1 MISLFL
7 LTIAG
12 IAARL
17 KPTVTH
23 LLQAPLQGL
32 RAPARVGDTIA
43 STPPHALRPLRT
55 GAGCLLLSLCLLTL
69 LALPMQTAAH
79 TLTGEYV
86 YNRVGNILDTSNH
99 RYYSKV
105 TGHSSPGSPS
115 IPFGEIIQWIRVYK
129 NPKTIPVDTLSNPG
143 TAADNVRSFLGF
155 SNPVP
160 IYDFSAH
167 GLQAVTL
174 GYLLPS
180 YEGEE
185 VVDYWVPFHGE
196 TGELFE
202 DETKP
207 GQSGQVTATENT
219 AVGTGDIV
227 AIAVN
232 IKSWTLGICGADM
245 AIGPTVTRTV
255 PFTYIGTTYQIAREE
270 GKWRLNP
277 NMPLWQALPQGGG
290 RYGIGAWPTA
300 QRSHTFVYQFRVTEA
315 HLALNAIGT
324 WIKQVFVT
332 EGERFGYNN
341 GNSNP
346 DDDLDDARVTHR
358 TAVDWIWDEGDDR
371 PWDKGQKPWEVLPT
385 ASTVSPFNTF
395 GLIDRYKLEW
405 GIQPSTSWG
414 YTGAVQAAQ
423 LGNDPWNV
431 VEQVDGANHRHIPM
445 FDPANPPDPETGGPI
460 YYPKV
465 EAPGSRATTTM
476 DVPGGTQTG
485 AFTVTLHF
493 RDGAVFEGYNLSP
506 TGLESFKTALTAA
519 FADAPANTRWKVEA
533 LAVEDEKR
541 PRIASSGVAGPT
553 SPSVSTEYQLTL
565 VPPKGVKGEVSLTI
579 PENVVMDAGDN
590 GNLALA
596 EPVMISVDT
605 SLEELLLAEGKAVEI
620 PKPKGGAYLAGDAIE
635 VRVPFAQD
643 GLTYEGDAPYLVIYL
658 GAGTENPRHAT
669 WQQGEE
675 SAGSTI
681 VPFKYVIAA
690 TDPIVSSVRVD
701 TDAGVLR
708 PVGTTL
714 MNGDGQVWVVGT
726 AAPAMGSGE
735 KAPAPAPSDTNK
747 VSLATSTGETVTP
760 PEAEV
765 QVLPA
770 VYLPPTE
777 ESAPK
782 AGMSSIPRSPIVFN
796 ELGNG
801 SGDTNDWLELRN
813 VTGDAVSLKDWE
825 LSVVQDGK
833 KEDTSLVI
841 FPDVSVP
848 AEGLLLLTNSDPTA
862 EGNLLSGG
870 DDIATAKAEVKGSS
884 HLYLVNAGLSLPD
897 DGKFLLI
904 LRNAKEKRGLNEAFV
919 DVAGGGGSG
928 TDAFVREQEGDYD
941 TYVWPLQVL
950 EAPGDATED
959 ALSSGKVWLRAKADI
974 VGYHRDAWAEAAF
987 TGVGYDRKVSKSAET
1002 AGTPGYP
1009 NGAVKTEAPTPK
1021 GAITISEVMLDSA
1034 GGTLPQ
1040 WVELYNASKTDAL
1053 NLNRW
1058 ELEIQNVDSEDL
1070 VGRPIVR
1077 LTLQEKIIQ
1086 PNQTLLIVTGTA
1098 RASSADVYPA
1108 DRVYNLQEL
1117 HDKNLRIKKP
1127 SDTFLSAKG
1136 FYLRLTDRN
1145 EHLVDEVGNTDGNR
1159 RTDDNPAWALP
1170 VPLSEL
1176 EGMRSSLVRRYDNGV
1191 ARDGKEK
1198 SSWALAANFAKFK
1211 AAELHYGHAD
1221 DIGTPGYRQGG
1232 ALPVELSS
1240 FTVTR
1245 VASGSVIVTWTTES
1259 EVDNAGFNLR
1269 RSLTRD
1275 GGFTLLNPA
1284 LIAGAGTTGERQT
1297 YTYIDTS
1304 AKPGVEHYY
1313 QIEEVSFGGKAET
1326 LVTRRLRGPVSPA
1339 HRALKTLGEVKQL
1352 DE

>member
-1 MISLFL
+1 ML
-7 LTIAG
+7 L
-12 IAARL
+12 
-17 KPTVTH
+17 V
-23 LLQAPLQGL
+23 
-32 RAPARVGDTIA
+32 
-43 STPPHALRPLRT
+43 
-55 GAGCLLLSLCLLTL
+55 LS
-69 LALPMQTAAH
+69 ALPMQTAAH
-79 TLTGEYV
+79 TETEDVDKV
-86 YNRVGNILDTSNH
+86 YQRNYGPTNPLDRRYSETDYH
-99 RYYSKV
+99 RRA
-105 TGHSSPGSPS
+105 PS
-115 IPFGEIIQWIRVYK
+115 INPGQIINWIRVYK
-129 NPKTIPVDTLSNPG
+129 NPKRIPVGDLASAPVGSASSFVSN
-143 TAADNVRSFLGF
+143 FLGI
-155 SNPVP
+155 NPLP
-160 IYDFSAH
+160 LYDFETH
-167 GLQAVTL
+167 GIQT
-174 GYLLPS
+174 GRYTYLLSS
-180 YEGEE
+180 YDKDNLAGTH
-185 VVDYWVPFHGE
+185 WFPFHGE
-196 TGELFE
+196 TGDLFE
-202 DETKP
+202 EEDDP
-207 GQSGQVTATENT
+207 DSGLVTATT
-219 AVGTGDIV
+219 HTSVGIGDIV

-232 IKSWTLGICGADM
+232 ITTFNGNLIADLTLGPPA
-245 AIGPTVTRTV
+245 
-255 PFTYIGTTYQIAREE
+255 QQ
-270 GKWRLNP
+270 WRLNP
-277 NMPLWQALPQGGG
+277 NMPVWFANGSTGGWVG
-290 RYGIGAWPTA
+290 SDPNLNKP
-300 QRSHTFVYQFRVTEA
+300 HTLVYQFTVTEA
-315 HLALNAIGT
+315 HLALNAVGT
-324 WIKQVFVT
+324 WLKLHFETTSPNI
-332 EGERFGYNN
+332 YNAAL
-341 GNSNP
+341 GDEDKKAGGP
-346 DDDLDDARVTHR
+346 DYPQWQY
-358 TAVDWIWDEGDDR
+358 VDWIWD
-371 PWDKGQKPWEVLPT
+371 KPQTEVPPD
-385 ASTVSPFNTF
+385 STVSPFNTF
-395 GLIDRYKLEW
+395 EPGDRWKQNW
-405 GIQPSTSWG
+405 GIQPDLTWG
-414 YTGAVQAAQ
+414 FTPLRKSRRVWSDRNNNRQIEDLVQVI
-423 LGNDPWNV
+423 GNH
-431 VEQVDGANHRHIPM
+431 HRHIPM
-445 FDPANPPDPETGGPI
+445 YDPANPPDPDTGGPI
-460 YYPKV
+460 FYPKI
-465 EAPGSRATTTM
+465 ERPGSRASTTM

-493 RDGAVFEGYNLSP
+493 RDGEVFEGHNLSP
-506 TGLESFKTALTAA
+506 TGLETFKTALTTA
-519 FADAPANTRWKVEA
+519 FADSDWTVET

-553 SPSVSTEYQLTL
+553 SPSASTEYQLTL
-565 VPPKGVKGEVSLTI
+565 SPSLGVKGAFPLQI
-579 PENVVMDAGDN
+579 PENVVMDAGKN
-590 GNLALA
+590 GNLAS
-596 EPVMISVDT
+596 ESVTVSVDT
-605 SLEELLLAEGKAVEI
+605 ELRVAAGKAVEI
-620 PKPKGGAYLAGDAIE
+620 AAPAAGAYLAGDVIE
-635 VRVPFAQD
+635 VLVPFAQD
-643 GLTYEGDAPYLVIYL
+643 GLTYAGEAPPYITIYL
-658 GAGTENPRHAT
+658 GEAARHAT

-675 SAGSTI
+675 SAGSTL
-681 VPFKYVIAA
+681 VPFRYTIAA
-690 TDPIVSSVRVD
+690 ADPIAESVRVGD
-701 TDAGVLR
+701 EGLSIPT
-708 PVGTTL
+708 GTTL
-714 MNGDGQVWVVGT
+714 MNGAGLSRVGED
-726 AAPAMGSGE
+726 PMPKGSGE
-735 KAPAPAPSDTNK
+735 APESSPPKPMAERVQILTSAGAPLP
-747 VSLATSTGETVTP
+747 TSQTEREVT
-760 PEAEV
+760 
-765 QVLPA
+765 VLPA

-782 AGMSSIPRSPIVFN
+782 AGMSSIPHSPIVFN

-848 AEGLLLLTNSDPTA
+848 AEGLLLITNSDPTA
-862 EGNLLSGG
+862 DGNLLSGG

-950 EAPGDATED
+950 EAPGSATED
-959 ALSSGKVWLRAKADI
+959 SLSAGKVWLRAKADI

-1009 NGAVKTEAPTPK
+1009 NGAVKTEAPTPR

-1058 ELEIQNVDSEDL
+1058 ELEIQNVDSEEL

-1077 LTLQEKIIQ
+1077 LTLQEKVIQ
-1086 PNQTLLIVTGTA
+1086 PNQTLLIVTGNA
-1098 RASSADVYPA
+1098 RASSADVYPE
-1108 DRVYNLQEL
+1108 DRVYNLLAL

-1127 SDTFLSAKG
+1127 SDTFLSAMG

-1159 RTDDNPAWALP
+1159 RTDDTPAWALP
-1170 VPLSEL
+1170 MPLSEL
-1176 EGMRSSLVRRYDNGV
+1176 EGMRSSLVRRYDKGV

-1198 SSWALAANFAKFK
+1198 SSWALAANFNKFK
-1211 AAELHYGHAD
+1211 VSELHYGHAD

-1245 VASGSVIVTWTTES
+1245 VESGSVIVTWTTES

-1275 GGFTLLNPA
+1275 SGYTLLNPA

-1339 HRALKTLGEVKQL
+1339 HRALKTLGEVKQAK
-1352 DE
+1352 

>member
-1 MISLFL
+1 M
-7 LTIAG
+7 
-12 IAARL
+12 
-17 KPTVTH
+17 
-23 LLQAPLQGL
+23 
-32 RAPARVGDTIA
+32 
-43 STPPHALRPLRT
+43 
-55 GAGCLLLSLCLLTL
+55 LTL
-69 LALPMQTAAH
+69 LAVLALPMQTAAH
-79 TLTGEYV
+79 PGDGGTA
-86 YNRVGNILDTSNH
+86 DTSEH
-99 RYYSKV
+99 R
-105 TGHSSPGSPS
+105 GARLP
-115 IPFGEIIQWIRVYK
+115 IPLSDIIQWIRIYK
-129 NPKTIPVDTLSNPG
+129 NPETVPKSQLQPDGDFIGYPLFTFEEFGITGLSTFLYPSFRGPNYSATDAQSPDIEWVKFNPTNHDDPG
-143 TAADNVRSFLGF
+143 
-155 SNPVP
+155 
-160 IYDFSAH
+160 
-167 GLQAVTL
+167 GLIDK
-174 GYLLPS
+174 
-180 YEGEE
+180 GEN
-185 VVDYWVPFHGE
+185 
-196 TGELFE
+196 
-202 DETKP
+202 
-207 GQSGQVTATENT
+207 SGLVTATENT
-219 AVGTGDIV
+219 SVGVGDTV
-227 AIAVN
+227 AIAIRV
-232 IKSWTLGICGADM
+232 KDLGVRAFPDI
-245 AIGPTVTRTV
+245 AIGPLNRQKAYTVNAGGSVRTI
-255 PFTYIGTTYQIAREE
+255 PRPER
-270 GKWRLNP
+270 KWRLSP
-277 NMPLWQALPQGGG
+277 NLPIRHHANQLPVPMRAGYEHTLVYQFVVTADHGELNADGPWLKSDFDPYVPYVSTGSYLDEPYHAGDRWVFNSNKHPEEPPRQAYALLDPPGNLVVQTLAGGETRRVAVGFEWLDGDPPVKEARDGGG
-290 RYGIGAWPTA
+290 RLLGKFGHPSLSSRPSPT
-300 QRSHTFVYQFRVTEA
+300 S
-315 HLALNAIGT
+315 L
-324 WIKQVFVT
+324 K
-332 EGERFGYNN
+332 
-341 GNSNP
+341 
-346 DDDLDDARVTHR
+346 
-358 TAVDWIWDEGDDR
+358 
-371 PWDKGQKPWEVLPT
+371 
-385 ASTVSPFNTF
+385 PFNTF
-395 GLIDRYKLEW
+395 VWDTANLERWGADGGLVGNTVVRGWAYHLVNNTQTAHVSNARSDLNFYTHYHVPRY
-405 GIQPSTSWG
+405 
-414 YTGAVQAAQ
+414 
-423 LGNDPWNV
+423 
-431 VEQVDGANHRHIPM
+431 
-445 FDPANPPDPETGGPI
+445 DPALPGKEPI
-460 YYPKV
+460 FYPKIEEV
-465 EAPGSRATTTM
+465 GSRAQTTM
-476 DVPGGTQTG
+476 DVPSGTQTG
-485 AFTVTLHF
+485 EFTVTLKF
-493 RDGAVFEGYNLSP
+493 ADGGIFEGHDLSP
-506 TGLESFKTALTAA
+506 TGLETFKTALTAA
-519 FADAPANTRWKVEA
+519 LEDSAWTVKSLSVE
-533 LAVEDEKR
+533 EEKR
-541 PRIASSGVAGPT
+541 PKVASSGAEITPF
-553 SPSVSTEYQLTL
+553 SPFTEYQLTL
-565 VPPKGVKGEVSLTI
+565 SPPEGVKGEVSLTI
-579 PENVVMDAGDN
+579 PENVVLDAGDN

-605 SLEELLLAEGKAVEI
+605 SLEELRLAAGESVEI
-620 PKPKGGAYLAGDAIE
+620 PDPAGGAYLADHAIE
-635 VRVPFAQD
+635 VRVPFDED
-643 GLTYEGDAPYLVIYL
+643 GLTYEGDNPPYITIYL

-669 WQQGEE
+669 WQKGEE
-675 SAGSTI
+675 ESGSTI
-681 VPFKYVIAA
+681 VPFRYVIAA

-701 TDAGVLR
+701 TDAGVMR
-708 PVGTTL
+708 PAGTTL
-714 MNGDGQVWVVGT
+714 MNSADQVWVVGT

-735 KAPAPAPSDTNK
+735 KAPVPAASDTNK

-782 AGMSSIPRSPIVFN
+782 AGMSSVPRSPIVFN
-796 ELGNG
+796 ELGNA

-825 LSVVQDGK
+825 LSIVQDGK
-833 KEDTSLVI
+833 KEDTSLIV

-862 EGNLLSGG
+862 EGNLLAGG
-870 DDIATAKAEVKGSS
+870 DDIDTAKAEVEGSS

-904 LRNAKEKRGLNEAFV
+904 LRNATEKRGLNEAFV

-950 EAPGDATED
+950 EAPGSATED

-1009 NGAVKTEAPTPK
+1009 NGAVKTEAATPR

-1040 WVELYNASKTDAL
+1040 WVELYNSSKTDAL
-1053 NLNRW
+1053 NINRW
-1058 ELEIQNVDSEDL
+1058 ELEIQNVADSEDL

-1077 LTLQEKIIQ
+1077 LTLQEKVIQ
-1086 PNQTLLIVTGTA
+1086 PNQTLLIVTGNA

-1108 DRVYNLQEL
+1108 DRVYNLLEL

-1159 RTDDNPAWALP
+1159 RTDDTPAWALP
-1170 VPLSEL
+1170 VPLSEV
-1176 EGMRSSLVRRYDNGV
+1176 EGMRSSLIRRYDKGV

-1245 VASGSVIVTWTTES
+1245 IESGSVIVTWTTES

-1275 GGFTLLNPA
+1275 SGFTLLNPA

-1297 YTYIDTS
+1297 YTFIDTS

-1339 HRALKTLGEVKQL
+1339 HRALKTLGEVKQAK
-1352 DE
+1352 

>member
-1 MISLFL
+1 M
-7 LTIAG
+7 
-12 IAARL
+12 
-17 KPTVTH
+17 
-23 LLQAPLQGL
+23 
-32 RAPARVGDTIA
+32 
-43 STPPHALRPLRT
+43 
-55 GAGCLLLSLCLLTL
+55 LTL
-69 LALPMQTAAH
+69 LAVLALPMQTSAH
-79 TLTGEYV
+79 
-86 YNRVGNILDTSNH
+86 RGNGIANPQAGGDH
-99 RYYSKV
+99 RYLNAPD
-105 TGHSSPGSPS
+105 TPLPD
-115 IPFGEIIQWIRVYK
+115 IIQWIRVYK
-129 NPKTIPVDTLSNPG
+129 NPEIVHRTDLSDQEQAGTYEWRPVFRFDALGIPITSQLNP
-143 TAADNVRSFLGF
+143 SFLGPDYNRAEDTKLF
-155 SNPVP
+155 WVKFKPTNDADDPG
-160 IYDFSAH
+160 
-167 GLQAVTL
+167 GLF
-174 GYLLPS
+174 
-180 YEGEE
+180 
-185 VVDYWVPFHGE
+185 D
-196 TGELFE
+196 TG
-202 DETKP
+202 DN
-207 GQSGQVTATENT
+207 SGLVTATENT
-219 AVGTGDIV
+219 AVGVDDIV
-227 AIAVN
+227 AIAIRV
-232 IKSWTLGICGADM
+232 KDLGEDAVPDI
-245 AIGPTVTRTV
+245 AIGPLETRVYRATPVTRRQDEGGGTETV
-255 PFTYIGTTYQIAREE
+255 LIPHSERR
-270 GKWRLNP
+270 WRLSP
-277 NMPLWQALPQGGG
+277 NLPIRHLIPSGNFW
-290 RYGIGAWPTA
+290 I
-300 QRSHTFVYQFRVTEA
+300 RSSPPGSEHTLVYQFTVTADHAAELNTDGPWLKQDFKPYLPTGPRPAGLVWFFDPGSGYHGHPFSPPGNLQTQVVERVGAT
-315 HLALNAIGT
+315 
-324 WIKQVFVT
+324 
-332 EGERFGYNN
+332 
-341 GNSNP
+341 NP
-346 DDDLDDARVTHR
+346 DNDGTRNRVWPIGFE
-358 TAVDWIWDEGDDR
+358 WIFGE
-371 PWDKGQKPWEVLPT
+371 
-385 ASTVSPFNTF
+385 ASTARHPSPTSRPSPTSLRPFNTHVF
-395 GLIDRYKLEW
+395 VEVDLVEW
-405 GIQPSTSWG
+405 GVYARIVNGLAYEGWTFHKLVDTPS
-414 YTGAVQAAQ
+414 YNDYQNNPNHAQ
-423 LGNDPWNV
+423 GTDYAQRTHSHYHVP
-431 VEQVDGANHRHIPM
+431 RY
-445 FDPANPPDPETGGPI
+445 DPALPGKEAI
-460 YYPKV
+460 FYPKI
-465 EAPGSRATTTM
+465 ERPGSRASTTM
-476 DVPGGTQTG
+476 DVPSGTQTG
-485 AFTVTLHF
+485 EFTVTLKF
-493 RDGAVFEGYNLSP
+493 ADGGIFEGHNLSP
-506 TGLESFKTALTAA
+506 TGLETFK
-519 FADAPANTRWKVEA
+519 EA
-533 LAVEDEKR
+533 LEKALADSGWTVESLSIEEEKR
-541 PRIASSGVAGPT
+541 PKVASSGAEITPF
-553 SPSVSTEYQLTL
+553 SPFTEYQLTL
-565 VPPKGVKGEVSLTI
+565 SPPKGVKGEVSLTI
-579 PENVVMDAGDN
+579 PENVVLDAGDN
-590 GNLALA
+590 GNHALE

-605 SLEELLLAEGKAVEI
+605 SLEELRLAAGESVKVTEPA
-620 PKPKGGAYLAGDAIE
+620 GGAYLAGNALE
-635 VRVPFAQD
+635 VLVPFDED
-643 GLTYEGDAPYLVIYL
+643 GLTYEGDNPPYLTIYL

-669 WQQGEE
+669 WQKGEE

-681 VPFKYVIAA
+681 VPFKYTIAA

-701 TDAGVLR
+701 TAAGVLR

-726 AAPAMGSGE
+726 DPMPMASGK

-760 PEAEV
+760 PEAVV

-770 VYLPPTE
+770 VLLPPTE

-848 AEGLLLLTNSDPTA
+848 ANGLLLLTNQPSDKTPLA
-862 EGNLLSGG
+862 GG
-870 DDIATAKAEVKGSS
+870 DDIAVSDEKKKGLS
-884 HLYLVNAGLSLPD
+884 HLTLVNDKLSLPD
-897 DGKFLLI
+897 DGQFLLI
-904 LRNAKEKRGLNEAFV
+904 LRNVKEKRGLNEAFV

-950 EAPGDATED
+950 EAPGSATED

-1009 NGAVKTEAPTPK
+1009 NGAVKTEAPTPR

-1040 WVELYNASKTDAL
+1040 WVELYNSSKTDAL

-1058 ELEIQNVDSEDL
+1058 ELEIQNVDSEEL

-1077 LTLQEKIIQ
+1077 LTLQEKVIQ

-1108 DRVYNLQEL
+1108 DRVYNLLEL

-1127 SDTFLSAKG
+1127 SDTFLSATG

-1159 RTDDNPAWALP
+1159 RTDDTPAWALP

-1176 EGMRSSLVRRYDNGV
+1176 EGMRSSLIRRYDKGV

-1211 AAELHYGHAD
+1211 AEELHYGHAD

-1245 VASGSVIVTWTTES
+1245 VESGSVIVTWTTES

-1275 GGFTLLNPA
+1275 GGFTLLNPV

-1313 QIEEVSFGGKAET
+1313 QIEEVSFGGKAEP

-1339 HRALKTLGEVKQL
+1339 HRALKTLGEVKQR

>member
-1 MISLFL
+1 M
-7 LTIAG
+7 
-12 IAARL
+12 
-17 KPTVTH
+17 
-23 LLQAPLQGL
+23 
-32 RAPARVGDTIA
+32 
-43 STPPHALRPLRT
+43 
-55 GAGCLLLSLCLLTL
+55 LTL
-69 LALPMQTAAH
+69 LAVLALPMQTAAH
-79 TLTGEYV
+79 KTLGTGTHTETLRNEPWGHIYYEV
-86 YNRVGNILDTSNH
+86 PNH
-99 RYYSKV
+99 RPV
-105 TGHSSPGSPS
+105 PG
-115 IPFGEIIQWIRVYK
+115 INAAEINPTETIQWIRVYK
-129 NPKTIPVDTLSNPG
+129 NPKRIPVGELAAAPSEHASDFVEGFLNIDPLPLYDFQPQGIQSGRYTYVLSSYHSDSPDPIKYKNNMPG
-143 TAADNVRSFLGF
+143 THW
-155 SNPVP
+155 
-160 IYDFSAH
+160 I
-167 GLQAVTL
+167 
-174 GYLLPS
+174 
-180 YEGEE
+180 
-185 VVDYWVPFHGE
+185 PFNGE
-196 TGELFE
+196 TGELLE
-202 DETKP
+202 DPEKP
-207 GQSGQVTATENT
+207 GESGQVTETT
-219 AVGTGDIV
+219 HTSVGIGDIV

-232 IKSWTLGICGADM
+232 LKGAAANIIADLTLGPPG
-245 AIGPTVTRTV
+245 
-255 PFTYIGTTYQIAREE
+255 QQ
-270 GKWRLNP
+270 WRLNP
-277 NMPLWQALPQGGG
+277 NMPMWFARGDTGNWTGSVPPLDK
-290 RYGIGAWPTA
+290 T
-300 QRSHTFVYQFRVTEA
+300 HTLVYQFEVTAE
-315 HLALNAIGT
+315 HVDVLNAEGT
-324 WIKQVFVT
+324 WLKLHWQGTSPNIFDRSVDVVNAAYPNLPYY
-332 EGERFGYNN
+332 EY
-341 GNSNP
+341 
-346 DDDLDDARVTHR
+346 
-358 TAVDWIWDEGDDR
+358 VDWLWDEPGDWVVR
-371 PWDKGQKPWEVLPT
+371 PLPNREYT
-385 ASTVSPFNTF
+385 ITFSTSRPPDTTVSPFNTF
-395 GLIDRYKLEW
+395 DERWNNDW
-405 GIQPSTSWG
+405 GIQPLGRWGNVRLVTSNVLRSQAKRNIRRQAV
-414 YTGAVQAAQ
+414 GA
-423 LGNDPWNV
+423 L
-431 VEQVDGANHRHIPM
+431 HRHIPM
-445 FDPANPPDPETGGPI
+445 FDPANPPDPETGAPI
-460 YYPKV
+460 FYPKI
-465 EAPGSRATTTM
+465 ERPGSRASTTIA

-493 RDGAVFEGYNLSP
+493 VDGGVIFEGHNFSDA
-506 TGLESFKTALTAA
+506 GVAA
-519 FADAPANTRWKVEA
+519 FKDRLASA
-533 LAVEDEKR
+533 LSAAGWTVTSLTVPEV

-553 SPSVSTEYQLTL
+553 SPSPSTVYKL
-565 VPPKGVKGEVSLTI
+565 VLSPRLGVKDTFALQI
-579 PENVVMDAGDN
+579 PENIVMDAGDN
-590 GNLALA
+590 GNTPSASVDVA
-596 EPVMISVDT
+596 VDT
-605 SLEELLLAEGKAVEI
+605 SLRLVSGQTAEVVAPES
-620 PKPKGGAYLAGDAIE
+620 GAYLAGDALE

-643 GLTYEGDAPYLVIYL
+643 GLTYEGENPPYLTIYL
-658 GAGTENPRHAT
+658 GKKGENPRHAT
-669 WQQGEE
+669 WHRGEE
-675 SAGSTI
+675 SAGSTL
-681 VPFKYVIAA
+681 VPFRYTIAA
-690 TDPIVSSVRVD
+690 TDPIVSSVTPD
-701 TDAGVLR
+701 TAAGVLI
-708 PVGTTL
+708 PTGTKL
-714 MNGDGQVWVVGT
+714 KSRSGRSSLDGT
-726 AAPAMGSGE
+726 DEPAMASGKKAPVPDATE
-735 KAPAPAPSDTNK
+735 KAGF
-747 VSLATSTGETVTP
+747 ATSTGAAVP
-760 PEAEV
+760 SPEVEV

-833 KEDTSLVI
+833 KEDTSLVV

-848 AEGLLLLTNSDPTA
+848 AEGLLLITNSDPTA
-862 EGNLLSGG
+862 DGNLLSGG
-870 DDIATAKAEVKGSS
+870 DDITTAKAEVKGSS

-897 DGKFLLI
+897 DGQFLLI

-950 EAPGDATED
+950 EAPGSATED

-1009 NGAVKTEAPTPK
+1009 NGAVKTEAPTPR

-1077 LTLQEKIIQ
+1077 LTLQEKVIQ
-1086 PNQTLLIVTGTA
+1086 PNQTLLIVTGNA

-1108 DRVYNLQEL
+1108 DRIYNLLEL

-1159 RTDDNPAWALP
+1159 RTDDTPAWALP
-1170 VPLSEL
+1170 MPLSEL
-1176 EGMRSSLVRRYDNGV
+1176 EGMRSSLIRRYDKGV

-1245 VASGSVIVTWTTES
+1245 LESGSVIVTWTTES

-1275 GGFTLLNPA
+1275 SGFTLLNPA

-1297 YTYIDTS
+1297 YTFIDTS

-1313 QIEEVSFGGKAET
+1313 QIEEVSFGGQAET

-1339 HRALKTLGEVKQL
+1339 HRALKTLGEVKQR

>member
-1 MISLFL
+1 M
-7 LTIAG
+7 
-12 IAARL
+12 
-17 KPTVTH
+17 
-23 LLQAPLQGL
+23 
-32 RAPARVGDTIA
+32 
-43 STPPHALRPLRT
+43 
-55 GAGCLLLSLCLLTL
+55 LTL
-69 LALPMQTAAH
+69 LAVLALPMQTAAH
-79 TLTGEYV
+79 ESWGTIE
-86 YNRVGNILDTSNH
+86 RDTDEH
-99 RYYSKV
+99 YGRLPR
-105 TGHSSPGSPS
+105 T
-115 IPFGEIIQWIRVYK
+115 PFSDMIQWIRVYK
-129 NPKTIPVDTLSNPG
+129 NPKIVPRGEIQFGPNNFGHLLFTFDKFDITGLRAPLNPSFRG
-143 TAADNVRSFLGF
+143 PDYDEADDENLFWVQFHPTNHPDDPG
-155 SNPVP
+155 
-160 IYDFSAH
+160 
-167 GLQAVTL
+167 GLI
-174 GYLLPS
+174 
-180 YEGEE
+180 
-185 VVDYWVPFHGE
+185 D
-196 TGELFE
+196 TGEN
-202 DETKP
+202 
-207 GQSGQVTATENT
+207 SGLVTATENT
-219 AVGTGDIV
+219 SVAVDDMVAIAIRVKDMGDEARPDIAIGPLDETKKYTASRSGGRLITTPRPERKWRLSPNLPMQDLFPFPQNTRTLVSNAVGTAGH
-227 AIAVN
+227 
-232 IKSWTLGICGADM
+232 
-245 AIGPTVTRTV
+245 
-255 PFTYIGTTYQIAREE
+255 E
-270 GKWRLNP
+270 
-277 NMPLWQALPQGGG
+277 
-290 RYGIGAWPTA
+290 
-300 QRSHTFVYQFRVTEA
+300 HTFVYQFVVTA
-315 HLALNAIGT
+315 DHADDLNADGAWLKPDFDPYKPLPAGSAEPGDWQHRPIEHNYPLDPPGNLVVQT
-324 WIKQVFVT
+324 VVT
-332 EGERFGYNN
+332 NN
-341 GNSNP
+341 GAP
-346 DDDLDDARVTHR
+346 
-358 TAVDWIWDEGDDR
+358 VDRIWDVGFEWLYDDPAIGGVR
-371 PWDKGQKPWEVLPT
+371 PHDHAHPDHTSRPSPT
-385 ASTVSPFNTF
+385 SLKPFNTF
-395 GLIDRYKLEW
+395 LLHDIDRIEW
-405 GIQPSTSWG
+405 GG
-414 YTGAVQAAQ
+414 YGYVSSFNAPVRGWAYHHIANTRTIN
-423 LGNDPWNV
+423 ND
-431 VEQVDGANHRHIPM
+431 ANRRDEKRFYKHYHVPRY
-445 FDPANPPDPETGGPI
+445 DPADKPHI
-460 YYPKV
+460 FYPKIEV
-465 EAPGSRATTTM
+465 ADTPATTAIE
-476 DVPGGTQTG
+476 VPGGTQTG
-485 AFTVTLHF
+485 AFTVTLSF
-493 RDGAVFEGYNLSP
+493 SDKGVFEAHNLSEK
-506 TGLESFKTALTAA
+506 GMDAFKAALTDALAPWTVTALTYAGGIVTAA
-519 FADAPANTRWKVEA
+519 SNPSSRSLGGETRYSLTLSPPLGAKG
-533 LAVEDEKR
+533 AVELQIPADTVMD
-541 PRIASSGVAGPT
+541 VAG
-553 SPSVSTEYQLTL
+553 S
-565 VPPKGVKGEVSLTI
+565 
-579 PENVVMDAGDN
+579 
-590 GNLALA
+590 GNLASA
-596 EPVMISVDT
+596 SVMVEVDVP
-605 SLEELLLAEGKAVEI
+605 LQLAEGKSVEVAA
-620 PKPKGGAYLAGDAIE
+620 PEADAYLAGDALE
-635 VRVPFAQD
+635 VLVPFAQEE
-643 GLTYEGDAPYLVIYL
+643 LTYEGDEPPYLTIYL

-669 WQQGEE
+669 WQKGEE

-681 VPFKYVIAA
+681 VPFKYTIAA

-701 TDAGVLR
+701 TDAGVMR
-708 PVGTTL
+708 PAGTTL
-714 MNGDGQVWVVGT
+714 MNSAAHVWVVGT

-735 KAPAPAPSDTNK
+735 KAPVPAASDTNK

-760 PEAEV
+760 PEAKV

-770 VYLPPTE
+770 VLLPPTE

-782 AGMSSIPRSPIVFN
+782 ADASSIPRSPIVFN

-825 LSVVQDGK
+825 LSIVQDGK
-833 KEDTSLVI
+833 KEDTSLIV

-862 EGNLLSGG
+862 DGNLLSGG
-870 DDIATAKAEVKGSS
+870 DDITTAAAEVKGSS

-904 LRNAKEKRGLNEAFV
+904 LRKAKEKLGLNEAFV

-959 ALSSGKVWLRAKADI
+959 SLSSGKVWLRAKADI

-1009 NGAVKTEAPTPK
+1009 NGAVKTEAATPR
-1021 GAITISEVMLDSA
+1021 GAVTISEVMLDSA

-1077 LTLQEKIIQ
+1077 LTLQEKVIQ
-1086 PNQTLLIVTGTA
+1086 PNQTLLIVTGNA

-1108 DRVYNLQEL
+1108 DRVYNLLEL

-1159 RTDDNPAWALP
+1159 RTDDTPAWALP
-1170 VPLSEL
+1170 VPLSEV
-1176 EGMRSSLVRRYDNGV
+1176 EGMRSSLIRRYDKGV

-1245 VASGSVIVTWTTES
+1245 IESGSVIVTWTTES

-1275 GGFTLLNPA
+1275 GGYTLLNPA

-1313 QIEEVSFGGKAET
+1313 QIEEVSFGGQAET

>member
-1 MISLFL
+1 M
-7 LTIAG
+7 
-12 IAARL
+12 
-17 KPTVTH
+17 
-23 LLQAPLQGL
+23 
-32 RAPARVGDTIA
+32 
-43 STPPHALRPLRT
+43 
-55 GAGCLLLSLCLLTL
+55 LTL
-69 LALPMQTAAH
+69 LAVLALPMQTAAH
-79 TLTGEYV
+79 QGLGRTASDNDEHRGELPP
-86 YNRVGNILDTSNH
+86 RPLSDM
-99 RYYSKV
+99 
-105 TGHSSPGSPS
+105 
-115 IPFGEIIQWIRVYK
+115 IQWIRIYK
-129 NPKTIPVDTLSNPG
+129 NPETVPKSQLQPDGDFASFPLFTFDTFGIPLTTFLYPSNRGPDYNA
-143 TAADNVRSFLGF
+143 TAAQ
-155 SNPVP
+155 NPD
-160 IYDFSAH
+160 IF
-167 GLQAVTL
+167 
-174 GYLLPS
+174 
-180 YEGEE
+180 
-185 VVDYWVPFHGE
+185 WVKFDGE
-196 TGELFE
+196 TGYLFE
-202 DETKP
+202 DETRP
-207 GQSGQVTATENT
+207 GESGLVTATENT
-219 AVGTGDIV
+219 SVAVDDIV
-227 AIAVN
+227 AIA
-232 IKSWTLGICGADM
+232 IRAKDLGARVYPDI
-245 AIGPTVTRTV
+245 AIGPLGQKSYTTGNRTI
-255 PFTYIGTTYQIAREE
+255 PYPER
-270 GKWRLNP
+270 KWRLSP
-277 NMPLWQALPQGGG
+277 NLPIWDISGFNTLKPPRG
-290 RYGIGAWPTA
+290 YE
-300 QRSHTFVYQFRVTEA
+300 HTLVYQFVVTA
-315 HLALNAIGT
+315 DHGDLNTDGPWLKYDFDPYVSWPAGISYPYSESDAWQFDDRHNRRSWVVLRRPGNLST
-324 WIKQVFVT
+324 QTVGSTT
-332 EGERFGYNN
+332 ELVPVGFEWLY
-341 GNSNP
+341 
-346 DDDLDDARVTHR
+346 DDLPVGGSRRDMGHPDPNS
-358 TAVDWIWDEGDDR
+358 R
-371 PWDKGQKPWEVLPT
+371 PS
-385 ASTVSPFNTF
+385 STSLRPFNTF
-395 GLIDRYKLEW
+395 VYNNRYLMNWGVDADISGTIPIRGWAYHWIDDS
-405 GIQPSTSWG
+405 P
-414 YTGAVQAAQ
+414 TGARDGDWR
-423 LGNDPWNV
+423 LDPRYYSHYHV
-431 VEQVDGANHRHIPM
+431 PRY
-445 FDPANPPDPETGGPI
+445 DPALPGKEPI
-460 YYPKV
+460 FYPKIE
-465 EAPGSRATTTM
+465 EAGSRATTTLSN
-476 DVPGGTQTG
+476 VPEGTQTG
-485 AFTVTLHF
+485 AFTVALRF
-493 RDGAVFEGYNLSP
+493 ADGSIFEGHDLSDASIAAF
-506 TGLESFKTALTAA
+506 EDKLTAA
-519 FADAPANTRWKVEA
+519 LKDAGWTVET
-533 LAVEDEKR
+533 LAVEAEKR
-541 PRIASSGVAGPT
+541 PKVASSGAEITPF
-553 SPSVSTEYQLTL
+553 SPFTEYQLTL

-579 PENVVMDAGDN
+579 PENVVLDVGNN

-605 SLEELLLAEGKAVEI
+605 SLEELRLAAGKAVEI
-620 PKPKGGAYLAGDAIE
+620 PEPKEDAYLAGDAIE

-643 GLTYEGDAPYLVIYL
+643 GLTYAGDNPPYITIYL
-658 GAGTENPRHAT
+658 GEGTENPRHAT
-669 WQQGEE
+669 WQKGEE

-726 AAPAMGSGE
+726 DPMPMASGK

-747 VSLATSTGETVTP
+747 VSLATSTGETVTS
-760 PEAEV
+760 PEVEV

-782 AGMSSIPRSPIVFN
+782 AGMSSVPRSPIVFN

-833 KEDTSLVI
+833 KEDTSLIV

-862 EGNLLSGG
+862 DGNLLSGG

-904 LRNAKEKRGLNEAFV
+904 LRKAKEKRGLNEAFV

-950 EAPGDATED
+950 EAPGSATED

-1009 NGAVKTEAPTPK
+1009 NGAVKTEPATPR
-1021 GAITISEVMLDSA
+1021 GAVTISEVMLDSA

-1040 WVELYNASKTDAL
+1040 WVELYNTSKTDAL

-1058 ELEIQNVDSEDL
+1058 ELEIQNVDSEEL

-1086 PNQTLLIVTGTA
+1086 PNQTLLIVTGNA
-1098 RASSADVYPA
+1098 RASSADVYPE
-1108 DRVYNLQEL
+1108 DRVYNLLEL

-1170 VPLSEL
+1170 VPLSEV
-1176 EGMRSSLVRRYDNGV
+1176 EGMRSSLVRRYDKGV

-1245 VASGSVIVTWTTES
+1245 VESGSVIVTWTTES

-1275 GGFTLLNPA
+1275 GGWTLLNPA

-1297 YTYIDTS
+1297 YTFIDTS

-1339 HRALKTLGEVKQL
+1339 HRALKTLGEVKQAK
-1352 DE
+1352 

>member
-1 MISLFL
+1 M
-7 LTIAG
+7 
-12 IAARL
+12 
-17 KPTVTH
+17 
-23 LLQAPLQGL
+23 
-32 RAPARVGDTIA
+32 
-43 STPPHALRPLRT
+43 
-55 GAGCLLLSLCLLTL
+55 LTL
-69 LALPMQTAAH
+69 LAVLALPMQTAAH
-79 TLTGEYV
+79 RNTTGTETY
-86 YNRVGNILDTSNH
+86 YIRNEPGPGNWGQLYFQVPRHTRRPD
-99 RYYSKV
+99 V
-105 TGHSSPGSPS
+105 
-115 IPFGEIIQWIRVYK
+115 IPEQMIQWIRVYK
-129 NPKTIPVDTLSNPG
+129 NPKRIPVGEMTSPRN
-143 TAADNVRSFLGF
+143 AADFVENFLKIDPLPLYHF
-155 SNPVP
+155 DP
-160 IYDFSAH
+160 H
-167 GLQAVTL
+167 GIRTIAGGTYS
-174 GYLLPS
+174 YLLPS
-180 YEGEE
+180 YQQTSQVATENSAGT
-185 VVDYWVPFHGE
+185 YWIPFDGE
-196 TGELFE
+196 TGDLFE
-202 DETKP
+202 EEDNP
-207 GQSGQVTATENT
+207 NSGLVTATT
-219 AVGTGDIV
+219 HTSVGIGDIV

-232 IKSWTLGICGADM
+232 IKGVNGNIISDLTLG
-245 AIGPTVTRTV
+245 P
-255 PFTYIGTTYQIAREE
+255 PEQQ
-270 GKWRLNP
+270 WRLNP
-277 NMPLWQALPQGGG
+277 NMPLWFANGSTGGWIAS
-290 RYGIGAWPTA
+290 YAPADKT
-300 QRSHTFVYQFRVTEA
+300 HTLVYQFEVTA
-315 HLALNAIGT
+315 DHVNVLNAEGT
-324 WIKQVFVT
+324 WLKLHWQSTSRDVFDSNIDVVNAAYRNLPYY
-332 EGERFGYNN
+332 EYADWLWDAPGEWIVRRS
-341 GNSNP
+341 GNEFTATFLTSRPP
-346 DDDLDDARVTHR
+346 DT
-358 TAVDWIWDEGDDR
+358 
-371 PWDKGQKPWEVLPT
+371 
-385 ASTVSPFNTF
+385 TVSPFNTLDGGRWRSDW
-395 GLIDRYKLEW
+395 GL
-405 GIQPSTSWG
+405 QPEGSWG
-414 YTGAVQAAQ
+414 STRFIVSNVENAQTPRDIRVQHRGAM
-423 LGNDPWNV
+423 
-431 VEQVDGANHRHIPM
+431 HRHIPM
-445 FDPANPPDPETGGPI
+445 FDPANPPDPDTGGPI
-460 YYPKV
+460 YYPKI
-465 EAPGSRATTTM
+465 EAPGSRADTTLSN
-476 DVPGGTQTG
+476 VPEGTQTG

-493 RDGAVFEGYNLSP
+493 ADRGVIFEGHDLSP
-506 TGLESFKTALTAA
+506 TGLESFKEALEKALK
-519 FADAPANTRWKVEA
+519 DSGWKVES
-533 LAVEDEKR
+533 LSVEDEKR

-553 SPSVSTEYQLTL
+553 SPSASTEYQLTL
-565 VPPKGVKGEVSLTI
+565 VPPEGVKGEVSLTI

-590 GNLALA
+590 GNHALA

-605 SLEELLLAEGKAVEI
+605 SLEELRLAAGESVKVTEPA
-620 PKPKGGAYLAGDAIE
+620 GGAYLAGNALE
-635 VRVPFAQD
+635 VLVPFDED
-643 GLTYEGDAPYLVIYL
+643 GLTYEGDNPPYLTIYL

-669 WQQGEE
+669 WQKGEE

-681 VPFKYVIAA
+681 VPFKYTIAA

-701 TDAGVLR
+701 TDAGVMR
-708 PVGTTL
+708 PAGTTL
-714 MNGDGQVWVVGT
+714 MNSAAHVWVVGT

-735 KAPAPAPSDTNK
+735 KAPVPAASDTNK

-760 PEAEV
+760 PEAKV

-770 VYLPPTE
+770 VLLPPTE

-782 AGMSSIPRSPIVFN
+782 ADASSIPRSPIVFN

-825 LSVVQDGK
+825 LSIVQDGK
-833 KEDTSLVI
+833 KEDTSLIV

-862 EGNLLSGG
+862 DGNLLSGG
-870 DDIATAKAEVKGSS
+870 DDITTAAAEVKGSS

-904 LRNAKEKRGLNEAFV
+904 LRKAKEKLGLNEAFV

-950 EAPGDATED
+950 EAPGSATED
-959 ALSSGKVWLRAKADI
+959 SLSSGKVWLRAKADI

-1009 NGAVKTEAPTPK
+1009 NGAVKTEAPTPR

-1058 ELEIQNVDSEDL
+1058 ELEIQNVDSEEL

-1086 PNQTLLIVTGTA
+1086 PNQTLLIVTGNA
-1098 RASSADVYPA
+1098 RASSADVYPE
-1108 DRVYNLQEL
+1108 DRVYNLLEL

-1159 RTDDNPAWALP
+1159 RTDDTPAWALP
-1170 VPLSEL
+1170 VPLSEV

-1211 AAELHYGHAD
+1211 VSELHYGHAD

-1245 VASGSVIVTWTTES
+1245 VESGSVIVTWTTES

-1275 GGFTLLNPA
+1275 GGWTLLNPA

-1297 YTYIDTS
+1297 YTFIDTS

-1339 HRALKTLGEVKQL
+1339 HRALKTLGEVKQR

>member
-1 MISLFL
+1 M
-7 LTIAG
+7 
-12 IAARL
+12 
-17 KPTVTH
+17 
-23 LLQAPLQGL
+23 
-32 RAPARVGDTIA
+32 
-43 STPPHALRPLRT
+43 
-55 GAGCLLLSLCLLTL
+55 LTL
-69 LALPMQTAAH
+69 LAVLALPMQTAAH
-79 TLTGEYV
+79 TTVNTGGGYFESPKVRADNRGFRDV
-86 YNRVGNILDTSNH
+86 YRVANH
-99 RYYSKV
+99 Q
-105 TGHSSPGSPS
+105 TEP
-115 IPFGEIIQWIRVYK
+115 PFPPAEIIRWIRVYK
-129 NPKTIPVDTLSNPG
+129 NPKRIHKDDLTPVG
-143 TAADNVRSFLGF
+143 VATASSMVNFFGF
-155 SNPVP
+155 QMPFYNFENEGVQTGR
-160 IYDFSAH
+160 YM
-167 GLQAVTL
+167 
-174 GYLLPS
+174 YLLPS
-180 YEGEE
+180 YNSDSGPGDHWVAFDGES
-185 VVDYWVPFHGE
+185 
-196 TGELFE
+196 GELLE
-202 DETKP
+202 DPEKP
-207 GQSGQVTATENT
+207 GQSGQVTATDNT
-219 AVGTGDIV
+219 SVGIGDIV
-227 AIAVN
+227 AIAVHV
-232 IKSWTLGICGADM
+232 KSWDQNCIADL
-245 AIGPTVTRTV
+245 AIGPTVTRSYSFGSV
-255 PFTYIGTTYQIAREE
+255 DE
-270 GKWRLNP
+270 GQWRLNP
-277 NMPLWQALPQGGG
+277 NLPIWQANNSLGPGLLPN
-290 RYGIGAWPTA
+290 
-300 QRSHTFVYQFRVTEA
+300 QRQPHTLVYQFTVKEE
-315 HLALNAIGT
+315 HVALNA
-324 WIKQVFVT
+324 
-332 EGERFGYNN
+332 EGSWLKLRFNTRGVVA
-341 GNSNP
+341 S
-346 DDDLDDARVTHR
+346 TS
-358 TAVDWIWDEGDDR
+358 TAHGKTYYHHLATDWIWNEEFG
-371 PWDKGQKPWEVLPT
+371 VLPPDT
-385 ASTVSPFNTF
+385 AMSPFNTF
-395 GLIDRYKLEW
+395 NDKWHLDWAGATLSWMGTRYINSYRPNTQE
-405 GIQPSTSWG
+405 GTIQDVIQRP
-414 YTGAVQAAQ
+414 Q
-423 LGNDPWNV
+423 D
-431 VEQVDGANHRHIPM
+431 NHRHVPM

-460 YYPKV
+460 YYPKI
-465 EAPGSRATTTM
+465 EAPGSRATTTLSN
-476 DVPGGTQTG
+476 VPEGTQTG
-485 AFTVTLHF
+485 AFTVTLKF
-493 RDGAVFEGYNLSP
+493 NDGAVFEGHDLSP

-519 FADAPANTRWKVEA
+519 FADVPANTRWKVEA

-541 PRIASSGVAGPT
+541 PRIASSGVDGEIK
-553 SPSVSTEYQLTL
+553 PSSSTEYQLTL
-565 VPPKGVKGEVSLTI
+565 SPPLGVKGEVSLTI

-605 SLEELLLAEGKAVEI
+605 SLEELRLAAGESVKVAE
-620 PKPKGGAYLAGDAIE
+620 PDGGAYLADHAIE
-635 VRVPFAQD
+635 VRVPFDQD
-643 GLTYEGDAPYLVIYL
+643 GLTYEGDNPPYITIYL

-669 WQQGEE
+669 WQRGEE
-675 SAGSTI
+675 ESGSTI

-701 TDAGVLR
+701 TDAGVMR
-708 PVGTTL
+708 PTGTTL
-714 MNGDGQVWVVGT
+714 MNSAEQVWVVGT

-735 KAPAPAPSDTNK
+735 KAPVPAASDTNK
-747 VSLATSTGETVTP
+747 VSLATSTGAAVTS
-760 PEAEV
+760 PEVEV

-777 ESAPK
+777 ESEPK
-782 AGMSSIPRSPIVFN
+782 AGMSSVPRSPIVFN

-825 LSVVQDGK
+825 LSIVQGGK
-833 KEDTSLVI
+833 KEDTSLVV

-862 EGNLLSGG
+862 DSNLLAGG

-897 DGKFLLI
+897 DGQFLLI
-904 LRNAKEKRGLNEAFV
+904 LRKAKEKLGLNEEFV

-950 EAPGDATED
+950 EAPGSATED

-987 TGVGYDRKVSKSAET
+987 TGVGYDRKVTKSAET

-1009 NGAVKTEAPTPK
+1009 NGAVKTEAPTPR

-1040 WVELYNASKTDAL
+1040 WIELYNASKTDAL

-1077 LTLQEKIIQ
+1077 LTLQEKVIQ
-1086 PNQTLLIVTGTA
+1086 PNQTLLIVTGNA
-1098 RASSADVYPA
+1098 RASSADVYPE
-1108 DRVYNLQEL
+1108 DRVYNLLEL

-1159 RTDDNPAWALP
+1159 RTDDTPAWALP
-1170 VPLSEL
+1170 MPLSEL
-1176 EGMRSSLVRRYDNGV
+1176 EGMRSSLIRRYDNGV

-1211 AAELHYGHAD
+1211 AGELHYGHAD

-1245 VASGSVIVTWTTES
+1245 LESGSVIVTWTTES

-1275 GGFTLLNPA
+1275 SGFTLLNPA

-1297 YTYIDTS
+1297 YTFIDTS

-1339 HRALKTLGEVKQL
+1339 HRALKTLGEVKQAK
-1352 DE
+1352 

>member
-1 MISLFL
+1 M
-7 LTIAG
+7 
-12 IAARL
+12 
-17 KPTVTH
+17 
-23 LLQAPLQGL
+23 
-32 RAPARVGDTIA
+32 
-43 STPPHALRPLRT
+43 
-55 GAGCLLLSLCLLTL
+55 LTL
-69 LALPMQTAAH
+69 LAVLALPMLTAAH
-79 TLTGEYV
+79 PELGTGFRKV
-86 YNRVGNILDTSNH
+86 VHTTGNTPQDQWYTDLARHNGAPQVPVRD
-99 RYYSKV
+99 
-105 TGHSSPGSPS
+105 
-115 IPFGEIIQWIRVYK
+115 IINWIRVYK
-129 NPKTIPVDTLSNPG
+129 NPKTIPVAKLRVQA
-143 TAADNVRSFLGF
+143 TASTSIQNFLLYDV
-155 SNPVP
+155 SIP
-160 IYDFSAH
+160 IYDFEEY
-167 GLQAVTL
+167 GIQT
-174 GYLLPS
+174 GRYKYLLPS
-180 YEGEE
+180 YQREK
-185 VVDYWVPFHGE
+185 VNAPYWVQFDGA

-202 DETKP
+202 EEDNP
-207 GQSGQVTATENT
+207 DSGQVTATNHT
-219 AVGTGDIV
+219 AVGIGDIV

-232 IKSWTLGICGADM
+232 VTSWGGICTSDL
-245 AIGPTVTRTV
+245 AIGPTVTRTYTAAGLSV
-255 PFTYIGTTYQIAREE
+255 PLEE
-270 GKWRLNP
+270 GQWRLNP
-277 NMPLWQALPQGGG
+277 NMPLWQAHSSGGP
-290 RYGIGAWPTA
+290 GAVPA
-300 QRSHTFVYQFRVTEA
+300 AHQSHTFVYQFRVEEA
-315 HLALNAIGT
+315 HVALNAIGT
-324 WIKQVFVT
+324 WLKRKYVT
-332 EGERFGYNN
+332 DLQILEYAGNDDRERRKNYAAIDWVW
-341 GNSNP
+341 
-346 DDDLDDARVTHR
+346 DDDFSGTY
-358 TAVDWIWDEGDDR
+358 TNEDWRRDVEN
-371 PWDKGQKPWEVLPT
+371 KSWEVGPSDT
-385 ASTVSPFNTF
+385 TVSPFNTF
-395 GLIDRYKLEW
+395 SPGTTTDVPDRFGFAWGAQPGNTWVATDLRLNSRLLSNPIQQIDQEL
-405 GIQPSTSWG
+405 
-414 YTGAVQAAQ
+414 GA
-423 LGNDPWNV
+423 L
-431 VEQVDGANHRHIPM
+431 HRHVPM
-445 FDPANPPDPETGGPI
+445 FDPAVKGAI
-460 YYPKV
+460 FYPKI
-465 EAPGSRATTTM
+465 EAPGSRADTTLSN
-476 DVPGGTQTG
+476 VPEDTQTG
-485 AFTVTLHF
+485 AFTVTLKF
-493 RDGAVFEGYNLSP
+493 NDGAVFEGHDLS
-506 TGLESFKTALTAA
+506 EDSIADFK
-519 FADAPANTRWKVEA
+519 EA
-533 LAVEDEKR
+533 LEKALKDSGWTVESLSVEEEKR
-541 PRIASSGVAGPT
+541 PRIASSGAEVVQ
-553 SPSVSTEYQLTL
+553 PSAFTEYQLTL
-565 VPPKGVKGEVSLTI
+565 SPSLGVKGEVSLTI

-590 GNLALA
+590 GNHALE

-605 SLEELLLAEGKAVEI
+605 SLEELRLAEGKTVEI
-620 PKPKGGAYLAGDAIE
+620 PEPAGGAYLAGDAIE
-635 VRVPFAQD
+635 VRVPFDED
-643 GLTYEGDAPYLVIYL
+643 GLTYEGEDPYLVIYL

-669 WQQGEE
+669 WQKGEE

-701 TDAGVLR
+701 TDAGVMR
-708 PVGTTL
+708 PAGTTL

-726 AAPAMGSGE
+726 DPMPMASGK

-760 PEAEV
+760 PEAKV

-825 LSVVQDGK
+825 LSIVQDGK

-862 EGNLLSGG
+862 DGNLLSGG
-870 DDIATAKAEVKGSS
+870 DDIATSAAEVKGSS

-897 DGKFLLI
+897 DGQFLLI
-904 LRNAKEKRGLNEAFV
+904 LRKAKEKRGLNEAFV

-950 EAPGDATED
+950 EAPGSATED

-987 TGVGYDRKVSKSAET
+987 TGVGYDRKVTKSAET

-1009 NGAVKTEAPTPK
+1009 NGAVKTEAPTPR
-1021 GAITISEVMLDSA
+1021 GAVTISEVMLDSA

-1040 WVELYNASKTDAL
+1040 WVELYNSSKTDAL

-1058 ELEIQNVDSEDL
+1058 ELEIQNVDSEEL

-1077 LTLQEKIIQ
+1077 LTLQEKVIQ
-1086 PNQTLLIVTGTA
+1086 PNQTLLIVTGNA

-1108 DRVYNLQEL
+1108 DRVYNLLEL

-1159 RTDDNPAWALP
+1159 RTDDMPAWALP
-1170 VPLSEL
+1170 VPLSSL

-1245 VASGSVIVTWTTES
+1245 IESGSVVVTWTTES

-1269 RSLTRD
+1269 RSLTRES
-1275 GGFTLLNPA
+1275 GYTLLNPT

-1313 QIEEVSFGGKAET
+1313 QIEEVSFGGQAET

>member
-1 MISLFL
+1 M
-7 LTIAG
+7 
-12 IAARL
+12 
-17 KPTVTH
+17 
-23 LLQAPLQGL
+23 
-32 RAPARVGDTIA
+32 
-43 STPPHALRPLRT
+43 
-55 GAGCLLLSLCLLTL
+55 LTL
-69 LALPMQTAAH
+69 LAVLALPMQTAAH
-79 TLTGEYV
+79 LSQHELVTQGKDYPNGVEWSAESGEH
-86 YNRVGNILDTSNH
+86 RGRKPRTSL
-99 RYYSKV
+99 SD
-105 TGHSSPGSPS
+105 
-115 IPFGEIIQWIRVYK
+115 IIQWIRIYK
-129 NPKTIPVDTLSNPG
+129 NPETVPKSQLQPDGNYAGHPLFTFEEFGITGLS
-143 TAADNVRSFLGF
+143 TFL
-155 SNPVP
+155 
-160 IYDFSAH
+160 Y
-167 GLQAVTL
+167 
-174 GYLLPS
+174 PS
-180 YEGEE
+180 YRGP
-185 VVDYWVPFHGE
+185 DYSATDAQNPNIEWVKFNPTNHP
-196 TGELFE
+196 
-202 DETKP
+202 DDP
-207 GQSGQVTATENT
+207 GGLIDKGDNSGLVTATENT
-219 AVGTGDIV
+219 SVKVGDTV
-227 AIAVN
+227 AIAIRVKN
-232 IKSWTLGICGADM
+232 LGYRAFPEI
-245 AIGPTVTRTV
+245 AIGPLNRQKAYTTRISGEIRTI
-255 PFTYIGTTYQIAREE
+255 PRPER
-270 GKWRLNP
+270 KWRLSP
-277 NMPLWQALPQGGG
+277 NLPIRPHVNQLPVPMRVG
-290 RYGIGAWPTA
+290 YEHTLVYHFKVTA
-300 QRSHTFVYQFRVTEA
+300 DHA
-315 HLALNAIGT
+315 AALNADGPWLKSDFDPYVPYVST
-324 WIKQVFVT
+324 GRYQDEPFHAGRLWEF
-332 EGERFGYNN
+332 
-341 GNSNP
+341 NSNKAPEEPPRTDDTKLDPPGNIVEQTVGMNTERVAMAFEWLYGDPPIGGRNKNIGHP
-346 DDDLDDARVTHR
+346 DPTS
-358 TAVDWIWDEGDDR
+358 R
-371 PWDKGQKPWEVLPT
+371 PSPT
-385 ASTVSPFNTF
+385 SLKPFNTF
-395 GLIDRYKLEW
+395 TWDTRYLERW
-405 GIQPSTSWG
+405 GVEAG
-414 YTGAVQAAQ
+414 TGA
-423 LGNDPWNV
+423 
-431 VEQVDGANHRHIPM
+431 
-445 FDPANPPDPETGGPI
+445 DPAGPNPGSPVRGWAYHLVSNSQPTRNAGNFRTDLLYYTHYHVPRYDPALPGKDAI
-460 YYPKV
+460 FYPKIEEV
-465 EAPGSRATTTM
+465 GSRAQTTM

-485 AFTVTLHF
+485 EFTVTLRF
-493 RDGAVFEGYNLSP
+493 ADSGGTIFEGHDLSP
-506 TGLESFKTALTAA
+506 KGLESFKTALTAA
-519 FADAPANTRWKVEA
+519 FAETAWTVKS
-533 LAVEDEKR
+533 LSVEDDKR
-541 PRIASSGVAGPT
+541 PKVASSGAEITPY
-553 SPSVSTEYQLTL
+553 SPFTEYQLTL
-565 VPPKGVKGEVSLTI
+565 SPPLGAKGAFALQI
-579 PENVVMDAGDN
+579 PENIVMDVGDN
-590 GNLALA
+590 GNDASA
-596 EPVMISVDT
+596 SVMVEVDT
-605 SLEELLLAEGKAVEI
+605 PLQLASGQAVEI
-620 PKPKGGAYLAGDAIE
+620 AAPEAGAYQADDALE
-635 VRVPFAQD
+635 VLVPFAEE
-643 GLTYEGDAPYLVIYL
+643 GLTYEGDDPPYITIYL
-658 GAGTENPRHAT
+658 GEGTENPRHAT
-669 WQQGEE
+669 WQRGEE

-690 TDPIVSSVRVD
+690 TDPIVSSVTPD
-701 TDAGVLR
+701 TAAGVLIPTGTKLMSR
-708 PVGTTL
+708 SGRSSLVGTEP
-714 MNGDGQVWVVGT
+714 
-726 AAPAMGSGE
+726 PAMASGE
-735 KAPAPAPSDTNK
+735 KAPVPDATNK
-747 VSLATSTGETVTP
+747 AGFATSTGAAVP
-760 PEAEV
+760 SPEVEV

-833 KEDTSLVI
+833 KEDTSLVV

-848 AEGLLLLTNSDPTA
+848 AEGLLLITNSDPTA
-862 EGNLLSGG
+862 DGNLLSGG
-870 DDIATAKAEVKGSS
+870 DDIDTAKAEVKGSS

-897 DGKFLLI
+897 DGQFLLI
-904 LRNAKEKRGLNEAFV
+904 LRKAKEKLGLNEAFV

-950 EAPGDATED
+950 EAPGSATED

-1009 NGAVKTEAPTPK
+1009 NGAVKTEAATPR

-1077 LTLQEKIIQ
+1077 LTLQEKVIQ
-1086 PNQTLLIVTGTA
+1086 PNQTLLIVTGNA

-1108 DRVYNLQEL
+1108 DRIYNLLEL

-1159 RTDDNPAWALP
+1159 RTDDTPAWALP
-1170 VPLSEL
+1170 MPLSEL
-1176 EGMRSSLVRRYDNGV
+1176 EGMRSSLIRRYDKGV

-1245 VASGSVIVTWTTES
+1245 LESGSVIVTWTTES

-1275 GGFTLLNPA
+1275 SGFTLLNPA

-1297 YTYIDTS
+1297 YTFIDTS

-1339 HRALKTLGEVKQL
+1339 HRALKTLGEVKQR

>member
-1 MISLFL
+1 M
-7 LTIAG
+7 
-12 IAARL
+12 
-17 KPTVTH
+17 
-23 LLQAPLQGL
+23 
-32 RAPARVGDTIA
+32 
-43 STPPHALRPLRT
+43 
-55 GAGCLLLSLCLLTL
+55 LTL

-79 TLTGEYV
+79 TQIGHIGDLRGGTPSGDGEQ
-86 YNRVGNILDTSNH
+86 IL
-99 RYYSKV
+99 
-105 TGHSSPGSPS
+105 GHGSAPIDSLENVISPGD
-115 IPFGEIIQWIRVYK
+115 IIQWIRVYK
-129 NPKTIPVDTLSNPG
+129 NPLRVPVEDIPIKVFTNGITQITPRLSVAPG
-143 TAADNVRSFLGF
+143 VPNHVYDLSGYGF
-155 SNPVP
+155 DRHPYFMP
-160 IYDFSAH
+160 M
-167 GLQAVTL
+167 
-174 GYLLPS
+174 S
-180 YEGEE
+180 YEISDPEIF
-185 VVDYWVPFHGE
+185 WVRFDAD
-196 TGELFE
+196 TGDLFE
-202 DETKP
+202 DPDKP
-207 GQSGQVTATENT
+207 GKSGLVTATNHT
-219 AVGTGDIV
+219 AVKVDDIV

-232 IKSWTLGICGADM
+232 IKSWGGICVANL
-245 AIGPTVTRTV
+245 AIGPETTVT
-255 PFTYIGTTYQIAREE
+255 YQPGATSSE
-270 GKWRLNP
+270 GMERQWRLYP
-277 NMPLWQALPQGGG
+277 NMPLLDFGHTSAYDPNRGHVIIAHKTPVT
-290 RYGIGAWPTA
+290 RIGA
-300 QRSHTFVYQFRVTEA
+300 SHTLVYQFKVTPDHAWLNTDGPWLKLRFHTTSDIKEITRLPADQGALGRVLTQ
-315 HLALNAIGT
+315 
-324 WIKQVFVT
+324 W
-332 EGERFGYNN
+332 
-341 GNSNP
+341 
-346 DDDLDDARVTHR
+346 
-358 TAVDWIWDEGDDR
+358 TAFDWLWDEEKD
-371 PWDKGQKPWEVLPT
+371 VLPSPT
-385 ASTVSPFNTF
+385 TVSPFNTIVRVKRFQDDWGVQSRF
-395 GLIDRYKLEW
+395 GGGAD
-405 GIQPSTSWG
+405 SWG
-414 YTGAVQAAQ
+414 FLDARSKQ
-423 LGNDPWNV
+423 
-431 VEQVDGANHRHIPM
+431 EQHRTATNHQVFYIRERGEGPHRHIPM
-445 FDPANPPDPETGGPI
+445 YDPALSGKEHI
-460 YYPKV
+460 FYPKI
-465 EAPGSRATTTM
+465 ELADTPATTAIE
-476 DVPGGTQTG
+476 VPGGTQTG
-485 AFTVTLHF
+485 EFTVTLSF
-493 RDGAVFEGYNLSP
+493 TDKSGIFEGHDFSAA
-506 TGLESFKTALTAA
+506 GVSAFKTALTEKLSAA
-519 FADAPANTRWKVEA
+519 GWTVTSLTSDTV
-533 LAVEDEKR
+533 V
-541 PRIASSGVAGPT
+541 ASSGEDIIRHGESARY
-553 SPSVSTEYQLTL
+553 SLTL
-565 VPPKGVKGEVSLTI
+565 SPPLGAKGEVELQI
-579 PENVVMDAGDN
+579 PADTVMDAAN
-590 GNLALA
+590 TGNLAA
-596 EPVMISVDT
+596 SVMISVDT
-605 SLEELLLAEGKAVEI
+605 SLEELRLAAGKAVEVTE
-620 PKPKGGAYLAGDAIE
+620 PAGGAYLAGNALE
-635 VRVPFAQD
+635 VLVPFAQD
-643 GLTYEGDAPYLVIYL
+643 GLTYEGDNPPYLTIYL

-669 WQQGEE
+669 WQKGEE

-681 VPFKYVIAA
+681 VPFKYTIAA
-690 TDPIVSSVRVD
+690 TDPIVESVRVA

-726 AAPAMGSGE
+726 DPMPMASGK

-833 KEDTSLVI
+833 KEDTSLVV
-841 FPDVSVP
+841 FTTDVSVP

-862 EGNLLSGG
+862 DGNLLSGG

-884 HLYLVNAGLSLPD
+884 HQYLVNAGLSLPD

-904 LRNAKEKRGLNEAFV
+904 LRKAKEKLGLNEAFV

-950 EAPGDATED
+950 EAPGSATED
-959 ALSSGKVWLRAKADI
+959 ALSAGKVWLRAKADI

-1009 NGAVKTEAPTPK
+1009 NGAVKTEAATPR

-1077 LTLQEKIIQ
+1077 LTLQEKVIQ
-1086 PNQTLLIVTGTA
+1086 PNQTLLIVTGNA

-1108 DRVYNLQEL
+1108 DRVYNLLEL

-1159 RTDDNPAWALP
+1159 RTDDTPAWALP
-1170 VPLSEL
+1170 VPLSEV

-1211 AAELHYGHAD
+1211 AGELHYGHAD

-1245 VASGSVIVTWTTES
+1245 VESGSVIVTWTTES

-1275 GGFTLLNPA
+1275 SGFTLLNPV

-1297 YTYIDTS
+1297 YTFIDTS

-1339 HRALKTLGEVKQL
+1339 HRALKTLGEVKQAK
-1352 DE
+1352 

>member
-7 LTIAG
+7 LTLAG

-17 KPTVTH
+17 KPTVTK

-32 RAPARVGDTIA
+32 RAPARVGDTTA

-55 GAGCLLLSLCLLTL
+55 GGWGLLGCLCMLTL
-69 LALPMQTAAH
+69 LAVLALPMQTAAH
-79 TLTGEYV
+79 TTLRDTGDEHLARETDQGDGWWQRG
-86 YNRVGNILDTSNH
+86 NLRDREGERVDTRGLRLNDI
-99 RYYSKV
+99 RR
-105 TGHSSPGSPS
+105 GHGAAPTYLPGD
-115 IPFGEIIQWIRVYK
+115 IINWIRVYK
-129 NPKTIPVDTLSNPG
+129 NPETVEADKLAHFRDIP
-143 TAADNVRSFLGF
+143 F
-155 SNPVP
+155 PV
-160 IYDFSAH
+160 YDFSQH
-167 GLQAVTL
+167 GLEGRVAPINQSLYADGSTRGPFWVKFDPDT
-174 GYLLPS
+174 GY
-180 YEGEE
+180 
-185 VVDYWVPFHGE
+185 
-196 TGELFE
+196 LFE
-202 DETKP
+202 DETRPDK
-207 GQSGQVTATENT
+207 SGLVTATDNT
-219 AVGTGDIV
+219 SVKVGDIV

-232 IKSWTLGICGADM
+232 IKSWGGICTANL
-245 AIGPTVTRTV
+245 AIGERRWREVE
-255 PFTYIGTTYQIAREE
+255 IARATAHRYERR
-270 GKWRLNP
+270 WRLNP
-277 NMPLWQALPQGGG
+277 NLALIH
-290 RYGIGAWPTA
+290 YGPHPSASWLLTDSPV
-300 QRSHTFVYQFRVTEA
+300 RSDVTHTLVYQFTVTPDHAWLNTDGPWLKLEWTLATETLRVTA
-315 HLALNAIGT
+315 KDTGDIDNDPG
-324 WIKQVFVT
+324 
-332 EGERFGYNN
+332 
-341 GNSNP
+341 
-346 DDDLDDARVTHR
+346 DDLTHFFPQYS
-358 TAVDWIWDEGDDR
+358 AFDWVWGEDKDFR
-371 PWDKGQKPWEVLPT
+371 PSDT
-385 ASTVSPFNTF
+385 TVSPFNCF
-395 GLIDRYKLEW
+395 GDSERL
-405 GIQPSTSWG
+405 
-414 YTGAVQAAQ
+414 
-423 LGNDPWNV
+423 LGNWGANV
-431 VEQVDGANHRHIPM
+431 VNTFAARVWMYATETSRSRQVQNSNQKTYTLNLDGQLNHRHIPM
-445 FDPANPPDPETGGPI
+445 YDPALSGKEPI
-460 YYPKV
+460 FYPKI
-465 EAPGSRATTTM
+465 ELADTPATTAIE
-476 DVPGGTQTG
+476 VPGGTQTG
-485 AFTVTLHF
+485 AFTVTLSF
-493 RDGAVFEGYNLSP
+493 ADESGLFEGHDFSAA
-506 TGLESFKTALTAA
+506 GVAAFKTALTEKLSAA
-519 FADAPANTRWKVEA
+519 GWTVTSLTSDTV
-533 LAVEDEKR
+533 V
-541 PRIASSGVAGPT
+541 ASSGEDIIRHGESARYT
-553 SPSVSTEYQLTL
+553 LTL
-565 VPPKGVKGEVSLTI
+565 SPPLGAKDAVELQI
-579 PENVVMDAGDN
+579 PADTVMDAAET
-590 GNLALA
+590 GNLAA
-596 EPVMISVDT
+596 SVMVEVDAP
-605 SLEELLLAEGKAVEI
+605 LRLAEGKAVAIAE
-620 PKPKGGAYLAGDAIE
+620 PEGDAYLAGDALE
-635 VRVPFAQD
+635 VLVPFAEA
-643 GLTYEGDAPYLVIYL
+643 GLTYAGEVPPYLTIYL

-669 WQQGEE
+669 WQKGEE

-681 VPFKYVIAA
+681 VPFKYTIAA

-701 TDAGVLR
+701 TDAGVMR
-708 PVGTTL
+708 PAGTTL
-714 MNGDGQVWVVGT
+714 MNSAAHVWVVGT

-735 KAPAPAPSDTNK
+735 KAPVPAASDTNK

-760 PEAEV
+760 PEAKV

-813 VTGDAVSLKDWE
+813 VTGDAVSLKEWE

-833 KEDTSLVI
+833 KEDTSLVV

-848 AEGLLLLTNSDPTA
+848 AEGLLLLTNSSPTA
-862 EGNLLSGG
+862 EGNLLAGG

-897 DGKFLLI
+897 DGQFLLI
-904 LRNAKEKRGLNEAFV
+904 LRKAKEKRGLNEAFV

-959 ALSSGKVWLRAKADI
+959 SLSSGKVWLRAKADI

-987 TGVGYDRKVSKSAET
+987 TGVGYDRKVTKSAET

-1009 NGAVKTEAPTPK
+1009 NGAVKTEAATPR

-1040 WVELYNASKTDAL
+1040 WVELYNSSKTDAL
-1053 NLNRW
+1053 NINRW

-1070 VGRPIVR
+1070 VGRPVVR
-1077 LTLQEKIIQ
+1077 LTLQEKVIQ
-1086 PNQTLLIVTGTA
+1086 PNQTLLIVTGNA
-1098 RASSADVYPA
+1098 RASSENVYPA
-1108 DRVYNLQEL
+1108 DRVYNLLEL

-1127 SDTFLSAKG
+1127 SDTFLSARG

-1170 VPLSEL
+1170 VPLSEV
-1176 EGMRSSLVRRYDNGV
+1176 EGMRSSLIRRYDKGV

-1245 VASGSVIVTWTTES
+1245 LESGSVIVTWTTES

-1339 HRALKTLGEVKQL
+1339 HRALKTLGEVKQAK
-1352 DE
+1352 